1 MALRTLYLQRMLSI
15 NGRDALAGRVL
26 YDRFHVISEETL
38 LGHIVCDDKLVD
50 SQRDSRIKHDL
61 ISRSLLREF
70 QANVVYLE
78 GGLFISN
85 EGEWR
90 FPEDEATNFCEDGRT
105 LIVSDVDLNELIVKK
120 EQYFKTA
127 KFFGASARY
136 GNVNDREPVYG
147 ADENRYWR
155 GFRQILCNPDKMVI
169 DEWLRPIYDGVPEI
183 LVGIPGCLSQYGS
196 LVASCNSDTTG
207 ILDLDRWIDRVNAC
221 PFASAAQ
228 IGSGFAVFIA
238 GNVSGDVWLEGCKH
252 NTTWLTNLAAFL
264 VDAAASDRSRRQS
277 YRRSPHLLFLSHRSI
292 DKPTV
297 SAIARQIKNE
307 GVNVWL
313 DEDRLVPSQSLPAE
327 ISSALDKMTHFVLFW
342 SSNCVG
348 AAWVEREL
356 NSAIALLIERS
367 IPLIIVRLDQTPV
380 PSILAD
386 LYRIESLDLTSEA
399 TGVRIADAV
408 ARLGGSTRG

>member
-1 MALRTLYLQRMLSI
+1 
-15 NGRDALAGRVL
+15 
-26 YDRFHVISEETL
+26 
-38 LGHIVCDDKLVD
+38 
-50 SQRDSRIKHDL
+50 
-61 ISRSLLREF
+61 
-70 QANVVYLE
+70 LE
-78 GGLFISN
+78 GGLVITN
-85 EGEWR
+85 DGDWR
-90 FPEDEATNFCEDGRT
+90 FPENEATKFCEDGGV

-120 EQYFKTA
+120 EGYLKTA
-127 KFFGASARY
+127 KFFGARVRY
-136 GNVNDREPVYG
+136 GNNDFEPVYG
-147 ADENRYWR
+147 ADEDRYWR
-155 GFRQILCNPDKMVI
+155 SFRQILYKPDKMI
-169 DEWLRPIYDGVPEI
+169 ISEWLRPIYNGVPEI
-183 LVGIPGCLSQYGS
+183 LAGIPGCLSQYQS

-207 ILDLDRWIDRVNAC
+207 ILDSDIWIDRVNAC

-228 IGSGFAVFIA
+228 IGFGFAVLIA

-264 VDAAASDRSRRQS
+264 VDTAASDRSRRQS
-277 YRRSPHLLFLSHRSI
+277 HRRSPHLLSLSHRSI

-297 SAIARQIKNE
+297 SAIARKIKSE

-313 DEDRLVPSQSLPAE
+313 DEDRLVPSQSLTAE

-348 AAWVEREL
+348 APWVEREL

-367 IPLIIVRLDQTPV
+367 VPLIIVRLDQTPV

-386 LYRIESLDLTSEA
+386 LYRIESLDLTAEA

-408 ARLGGSTRG
+408 ARLGRSNRLTQE